1 MKHKTEKYKSTTAKE
16 KERIDVF
23 VLTQDFGKFKRGDIF
38 EEFYNRT
45 GFYSI
50 FSRLFDRNSKS
61 GHTKIIRFTKNAP
74 VSFFQKIKKSES
86 MLYQLHTSG
95 IENISQVFYKA
106 K

>member
-1 MKHKTEKYKSTTAKE
+1 MKHKTEKYKSPTAKQ
-16 KERIDVF
+16 KERLDVF
-23 VLTQDFGKFKRGDIF
+23 VLTQDFGKFRRGEIF

-50 FSRLFDRNSKS
+50 FSRIFDINSKS

-74 VSFFQKIKKSES
+74 VSFFQPIKKAES

-95 IENISQVFYKA
+95 LENISQVRYKA